1 MSGVTTRVFTAE
13 HLAAICLQVGRARDH
28 DRIERFIEAGVL
40 DSEQLKVILRRHG
53 LLEKWHRFSQNPRQ
67 RARRRALAALPVGE
81 KLRMLEEMIAD
92 TRAIVA
98 THPPKPANPVRHP
111 RSR

>member
-1 MSGVTTRVFTAE
+1 MRQI
-13 HLAAICLQVGRARDH
+13 L
-28 DRIERFIEAGVL
+28 ER
-40 DSEQLKVILRRHG
+40 K
-53 LLEKWHRFSQNPRQ
+53 

-98 THPPKPANPVRHP
+98 THPPKPANPVRP
-111 RSR
+111 RRS